1 LSFPALFRNQ
11 SSFTAPYQGFLI
23 LKGDFLS
30 AGTGKV
36 SNRAENFITFFKGNK
51 PEKLARMLARYDVD
65 YRSQQRQEGWPEYY
79 ASQLLEGNHI
89 AG

>member
-1 LSFPALFRNQ
+1 
-11 SSFTAPYQGFLI
+11 
-23 LKGDFLS
+23 
-30 AGTGKV
+30 
-36 SNRAENFITFFKGNK
+36 
-51 PEKLARMLARYDVD
+51 MLARYDVD